1 MIYKLPDELQISIF
15 KKLRYKDA
23 INLSKVSK
31 KYYDLFTLLK
41 KKEKIIKFKIK
52 DDIKILLNNIYL
64 NYRYI
69 KINNIYYRIINVSV
83 MGIII
88 KLILRNGDIIY
99 IDDRSININ
108 KNRKHIENIDF
119 IVKSPFNIKLNELQ
133 SIKNKILYFNKL

>member
-1 MIYKLPDELQISIF
+1 MIYNLPDELQISIF
-15 KKLRYKDA
+15 KKLRYKEA

-31 KYYDLFTLLK
+31 KYYNLFTLLK
-41 KKEKIIKFKIK
+41 KKEEIIKFKIK

-69 KINNIYYRIINVSV
+69 KINNIYYRIINVSF

-108 KNRKHIENIDF
+108 KNSKHIENIDF
-119 IVKSPFNIKLNELQ
+119 IVKSPFNIKLNKLE

>member
-1 MIYKLPDELQISIF
+1 MISNLPDELQVLIF

-23 INLSKVSK
+23 INLSKVNK
-31 KYYDLFTLLK
+31 KYYKLFTLLI
-41 KKEKIIKFKIK
+41 KKEEIIKFKIK

-69 KINNIYYRIINVSV
+69 KVDNIYYRIINVSFI
-83 MGIII
+83 GIIL

-99 IDDRSININ
+99 IDDRSITIN
-108 KNRKHIENIDF
+108 KNRNNIESINF
-119 IVKSPFNIKLNELQ
+119 IVKSPFNIKLNELK